1 VTHRLPPLYVIL
13 DREAAGGRDVR
24 WLLDA
29 VLDGGC
35 RMVQLREKR
44 MPLADLHA
52 LAVRLADRCRRSGA
66 LFIVNDRADL
76 ALAVGADGLH
86 VGQDDLPAAAARR
99 LLPTG
104 RILGVSTHGV
114 AQARQALADKAD
126 YIAVGSIF
134 PTGTKA
140 GFQLVGPDLIRTLR
154 PEIPV
159 PLVGIGGITLHNAEA
174 VIAAGADAVAVI
186 SSICAAPDPEAATR
200 RFVERLDAALR
211 GRGGPGSAFPGRRPG
226 SRGSSLD

>member
-1 VTHRLPPLYVIL
+1 MSLPSPLYVIL
-13 DREAAGGRDVR
+13 DRDAARGRDVL

-44 MPLADLHA
+44 MPLADLYPLARA
-52 LAVRLADRCRRSGA
+52 LAERCRHAGA

-76 ALAVGADGLH
+76 ALAVDADGLH
-86 VGQDDLPAAAARR
+86 VGQDDLPAAVARR
-99 LLPTG
+99 LLPPG
-104 RILGVSTHGV
+104 KILGVSTHSP
-114 AQARQALADKAD
+114 AQARQALRDEAD

-140 GFQLVGPDLIRTLR
+140 QFQLVGPDLVRTLR

-159 PLVGIGGITLHNAEA
+159 PLVGIGGITLDNADE
-174 VIAAGADAVAVI
+174 VITAGADAVAVI
-186 SSICAAPDPEAATR
+186 SAVCAAPEPEAATR
-200 RFVERLDAALR
+200 RLMERLTGALR
-211 GRGGPGSAFPGRRPG
+211 ARR
-226 SRGSSLD
+226 